1 MKRKSLLYSLNE
13 ATTQDVRTGARLR
26 KRRQRDRDDATMQ
39 SNPFSMILVVKNKM
53 NGEILIID
61 KESYEPKYH
70 EILISPE
77 QLNQSTI
84 AGILKDPKFVQTE
97 TSKRLFGDVG
107 TDAASEKSDS
117 RKSGAGSSRV
127 SSSVGTNSPTSVAP
141 APKQEIPFTPQN
153 LLSGP
158 TIALGMMGGLNSK
171 QLMKSGITPEQ
182 LDEYNSSQEIQDVS
196 MKIARDIGFYFKNII
211 GRNIAEYIPS
221 IIDGQMF
228 NTTSFWQTMG
238 GTDSVSKT
246 ELVFRHKCVVESM
259 KDKICAQSM
268 CNCIESGVV
277 PSEQTITYSVK
288 YGPSSITSGKLNNDS
303 QTILYSTIST
313 IDGMMNGQPD
323 KYLMSQFNEN
333 EKAALKKLVEDIISI
348 KKDCIEKLSEKFK
361 RTNVGGNDKDK
372 MESIDKLVDTTT
384 KKIER
389 IINSNILYKVL
400 FLHEAVT
407 GYAKFGRGSPAYAQG
422 IIAVVPDTYNVA
434 MEMTTLNF
442 SRKLLEE
449 ETKFTINFKNQID
462 INPDEKSELEACKI
476 RFGGKCP
483 NVLNPQKYAIRK
495 LVKSYLSEGNGF
507 KHSALKYLM
516 EQEEPQDAE
525 SEFLQT
531 IENASGIMDL
541 MNIFAIKPEQ
551 ITISAIDLFYVT
563 SVDTSAE
570 RNTINVNGKVFSIP
584 VKMDPM
590 PSTTSQS
597 IIEKGSILTSL
608 LERAARDYEEEYE
621 NYHGTAEQ
629 RSNRSKRV
637 LARRKMEELGKVS
650 KGDGKDVDHKDGNP
664 QNNSM
669 SNLRARS
676 ASANRAD
683 H

>member
-1 MKRKSLLYSLNE
+1 
-13 ATTQDVRTGARLR
+13 
-26 KRRQRDRDDATMQ
+26 
-39 SNPFSMILVVKNKM
+39 
-53 NGEILIID
+53 
-61 KESYEPKYH
+61 
-70 EILISPE
+70 
-77 QLNQSTI
+77 
-84 AGILKDPKFVQTE
+84 
-97 TSKRLFGDVG
+97 
-107 TDAASEKSDS
+107 
-117 RKSGAGSSRV
+117 
-127 SSSVGTNSPTSVAP
+127 
-141 APKQEIPFTPQN
+141 
-153 LLSGP
+153 
-158 TIALGMMGGLNSK
+158 
-171 QLMKSGITPEQ
+171 
-182 LDEYNSSQEIQDVS
+182 

-476 RFGGKCP
+476 RFGGKCQ

-608 LERAARDYEEEYE
+608 LERSTRDYKKEYRKF
-621 NYHGTAEQ
+621 HGTAKG
-629 RSNRSKRV
+629 RSDRTKRV
-637 LARRKMEELGKVS
+637 LARRKMVKAGKVS